1 MSFTVTVVTSPFL
14 KMGDL
19 LKSLMVKVSSSTFKQ
34 LTVKSLSAIMINW
47 KLSFP
52 NNMMNWKYNEETLL
66 NEVRDYIGS
75 TYNQH
80 YSAGDNKI
88 QTLDLIESVGD
99 AEPFTRSNA
108 IKYLSRYDKKG
119 TARADI
125 MKAIHY
131 CVLLLHFS
139 DKSKTVEE
147 YPNR

>member
-1 MSFTVTVVTSPFL
+1 M
-14 KMGDL
+14 
-19 LKSLMVKVSSSTFKQ
+19 
-34 LTVKSLSAIMINW
+34 LTEISLSAIMINW
-47 KLSFP
+47 KPSLL
-52 NNMMNWKYNEETLL
+52 NNIMNWKYNEETLL

-125 MKAIHY
+125 LKAIHY

-139 DKSKTVEE
+139 DKSKIVEE

>member
-1 MSFTVTVVTSPFL
+1 
-14 KMGDL
+14 
-19 LKSLMVKVSSSTFKQ
+19 
-34 LTVKSLSAIMINW
+34 MINW
-47 KLSFP
+47 KLFFP
-52 NNMMNWKYNEETLL
+52 NNIMNWKYNEEDLL
-66 NEVRDYIGS
+66 REVRDYIGS
-75 TYNQH
+75 TCNQH

-139 DKSKTVEE
+139 DKSKNVEE